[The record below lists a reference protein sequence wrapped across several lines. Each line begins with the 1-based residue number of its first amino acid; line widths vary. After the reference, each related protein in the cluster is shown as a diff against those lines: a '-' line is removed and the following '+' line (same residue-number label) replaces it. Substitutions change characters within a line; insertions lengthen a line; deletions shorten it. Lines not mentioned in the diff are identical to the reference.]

1 MTHTP
6 YARQRHPNALLA
18 HAAHAHTRFPSA
30 PATRATAAHRPR
42 LSLPAV
48 FSSFPLPFPFH
59 DAFPILLFVKALKGG
74 YLADTGEKDPLMWCP
89 ATRWTVSVTW
99 RQKGSAPSA
108 NTDET
113 TFCHEFRH
121 GFDSPILTMIT
132 KRGPNLPVTNCHGP
146 LDHWVLGS
154 LHIPLCEGASRF
166 H

>member
-1 MTHTP
+1 MRANDIPTHRWHTLHTHILDSP
-6 YARQRHPNALLA
+6 RRRRHVRQRRIGPVLLCLQYSLP
-18 HAAHAHTRFPSA
+18 FPS
-30 PATRATAAHRPR
+30 
-42 LSLPAV
+42 
-48 FSSFPLPFPFH
+48 PFPFH
-59 DAFPILLFVKALKGG
+59 DAFPILLVAKAPKGG